1 MEDLHKDIE
10 TIWRELQEI
19 DKLTQSSAGDGEN
32 RWVFNSVK
40 LLNSMYKQLLKNIK
54 NIDLHKC

>member
-32 RWVFNSVK
+32 RWVFNSGK
-40 LLNSMYKQLLKNIK
+40 LLNPMYKQLLKNIK